1 VKFLNEEALTAEKI
15 LAAAEEVLRR
25 FGPDK
30 ANVIDVAKALGVS
43 HGTIYRHFPSK
54 AALLEAVVERWLG
67 RIISPLAVIAAED
80 GPAAERLQRWFDI
93 LVTLKRRKLGE
104 DPELFAT
111 YLASAGQPYGS
122 FIGEAGRLKTHI
134 AKILDDGIRQGVFSA
149 MDAAQTGAAIFDA
162 TLKFHHPAHAG
173 LWNDKD
179 IDSDFDNLWRLI
191 LRGLGVRKS

>member
-1 VKFLNEEALTAEKI
+1 MKFLIEQALTAEKI

-30 ANVIDVAKALGVS
+30 ANVIDVAKTLGVS

-80 GPAAERLQRWFDI
+80 GPAVERLQRWFDI

-122 FIGEAGRLKTHI
+122 FVDEAGRLKTHI

-149 MDAAQTGAAIFDA
+149 MDSAQTGAAIFDG

-173 LWNDKD
+173 LWNGKD
-179 IDSDFDNLWRLI
+179 IDRDFDNLWRLI